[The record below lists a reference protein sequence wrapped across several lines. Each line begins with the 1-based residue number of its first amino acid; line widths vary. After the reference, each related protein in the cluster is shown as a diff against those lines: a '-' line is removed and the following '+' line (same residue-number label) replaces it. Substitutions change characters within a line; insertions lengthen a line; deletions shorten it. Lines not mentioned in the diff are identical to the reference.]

1 MFSVFDGSM
10 PGVDELEE
18 TVEMGW
24 EKGHVIE
31 HLTGHHEELGFY
43 PE

>member
-1 MFSVFDGSM
+1 MFSVFDGSVA
-10 PGVDELEE
+10 GVDELEE

-31 HLTGHHEELGFY
+31 HLIGHHEELGFY